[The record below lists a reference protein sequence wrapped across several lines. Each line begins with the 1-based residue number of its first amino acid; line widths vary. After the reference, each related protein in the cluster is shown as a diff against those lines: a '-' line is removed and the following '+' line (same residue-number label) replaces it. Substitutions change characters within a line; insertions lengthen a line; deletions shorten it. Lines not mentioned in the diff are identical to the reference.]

1 MSAWSASVLFGSP
14 SNWTG
19 SSCQLCVPVP
29 VGPADRCRVCGST
42 VVPEDGCRG
51 AGSAGRSGP
60 PVVAVGGGAD
70 AGGPIGGST
79 GGVGLVVALG
89 LVAADAG
96 PAVVVPVGVPTDW
109 PG

>member
-19 SSCQLCVPVP
+19 ANCQLCVPVP
-29 VGPADRCRVCGST
+29 VGPADRRRVCGST
-42 VVPEDGCRG
+42 VVPPDGCRG
-51 AGSAGRSGP
+51 AGSDGRSGP

-70 AGGPIGGST
+70 TGGPIGGST
-79 GGVGLVVALG
+79 GGVGLVVVFG
-89 LVAADAG
+89 LVAADVG
-96 PAVVVPVGVPTDW
+96 PIGLVAVGVPTGW